1 MTYSCLAAVLIFF
14 FFIFICEE
22 VLPHILVFE
31 STDTQ
36 A

>member
-1 MTYSCLAAVLIFF
+1 MTYSCCLAAVLIFF
-14 FFIFICEE
+14 FFFICEE

>member
-1 MTYSCLAAVLIFF
+1 MTYSCLAVVLIFF
-14 FFIFICEE
+14 FFICEE

>member
-1 MTYSCLAAVLIFF
+1 MTYSCLAAVLIFYF
-14 FFIFICEE
+14 FFICEE